1 MQVQILPGPCR
12 VLRSRAVDR
21 GSLPSHNGPPR
32 RTSRTGER
40 GHVSRDDKLR
50 ALEELQKV
58 DLKIR
63 DLAQQAERHPARL
76 KQIEGGRDDA
86 KAALDA
92 QRGRLADNERARRQN
107 EQLLQLE
114 KEKVRKW
121 ESRLNELKTPR
132 EYAAL
137 ARELDIAKKTNQ
149 TADEEIKRL
158 ALEYGE
164 LKKQV
169 EAAEQ
174 ALAEKEA
181 VVARE
186 GAEIKTVLEGLQG
199 RMTSLEAERKRLLEL
214 CDRSLV
220 NKYERIRK
228 QRGGL
233 AVVAVV
239 GGTCKGCQRNIPPQ
253 MANNLITGN
262 EILTCPNCHRFI
274 YAAEEPQA
282 AANV

>member
-1 MQVQILPGPCR
+1 M
-12 VLRSRAVDR
+12 SR
-21 GSLPSHNGPPR
+21 
-32 RTSRTGER
+32 E
-40 GHVSRDDKLR
+40 KLK
-50 ALEELQKV
+50 ALEALQQV

-63 DLAQQAERHPARL
+63 DLSAEAESHPARL
-76 KQIEGGRDDA
+76 RQIEAERNQA
-86 KAALDA
+86 KAHLD
-92 QRGRLADNERARRQN
+92 QSRGRLADNERARRQN

-114 KEKVRKW
+114 KDKVRKW

-137 ARELDIAKKTNQ
+137 ARELDIAKKTNL

-164 LKKQV
+164 IRRAV
-169 EAAEQ
+169 DAAEQ
-174 ALAEKEA
+174 ALQEKEA
-181 VVARE
+181 VVERE
-186 GAEIKTVLEGLQG
+186 GAEIKGVLAGVESQVNE
-199 RMTSLEAERKRLLEL
+199 LEAERKRLLEL

-220 NKYERIRK
+220 SRYERIRK

-233 AVVAVV
+233 AVVPVV
-239 GGTCKGCQRNIPPQ
+239 AGTCKGCQRNIPPQ

-282 AANV
+282 AASV

>member
-1 MQVQILPGPCR
+1 M
-12 VLRSRAVDR
+12 SR
-21 GSLPSHNGPPR
+21 
-32 RTSRTGER
+32 E
-40 GHVSRDDKLR
+40 KLK
-50 ALEELQKV
+50 ALEELQNV

-63 DLAQQAERHPARL
+63 DLSAEAESHPARL
-76 KQIEGGRDDA
+76 RQIEAERNQA
-86 KAALDA
+86 RALVDTN
-92 QRGRLADNERARRQN
+92 RGRLADNERARRQN
-107 EQLLQLE
+107 EQLLQME
-114 KEKVRKW
+114 KDKVRKW

-158 ALEYGE
+158 ALEHGE

-169 EAAEQ
+169 EAGEQ
-174 ALAEKEA
+174 ALADKEA

-186 GAEIKTVLEGLQG
+186 GAEIRTVLEGLQT
-199 RMTSLEAERKRLLEL
+199 RMAELESERKRLVEL

-220 NKYERIRK
+220 SKYERIRK

-233 AVVAVV
+233 AVVPVV
-239 GGTCKGCQRNIPPQ
+239 AGTCKGCQRNIPPQ
-253 MANNLITGN
+253 MANNLLTGS
-262 EILTCPNCHRFI
+262 EIMLCPNCHRFI
-274 YAAEEPQA
+274 YAADEPDA

>member
-1 MQVQILPGPCR
+1 M
-12 VLRSRAVDR
+12 SR
-21 GSLPSHNGPPR
+21 
-32 RTSRTGER
+32 E
-40 GHVSRDDKLR
+40 KLK
-50 ALEELQKV
+50 ALEELQQV

-63 DLAQQAERHPARL
+63 DLSTEAESHPARL
-76 KQIEGGRDDA
+76 RQIEAERNQA
-86 KAALDA
+86 RANLDA
-92 QRGRLADNERARRQN
+92 MRGRIADNERARRQN

-149 TADEEIKRL
+149 TADEEINRL
-158 ALEYGE
+158 ALEHGE

-199 RMTSLEAERKRLLEL
+199 RMTSLEAERQRLLEL

-220 NKYERIRK
+220 NKYERVRK

>member
-1 MQVQILPGPCR
+1 M
-12 VLRSRAVDR
+12 SR
-21 GSLPSHNGPPR
+21 
-32 RTSRTGER
+32 E
-40 GHVSRDDKLR
+40 KLK
-50 ALEELQKV
+50 ALEELQQV

-63 DLAQQAERHPARL
+63 DLSTEAEKHPARL
-76 KQIEGGRDDA
+76 RQIEAERNQA
-86 KAALDA
+86 RANLDA
-92 QRGRLADNERARRQN
+92 MRGRIADNERARRQN

-262 EILTCPNCHRFI
+262 ELLTCPNCHRFI

>member
-1 MQVQILPGPCR
+1 M
-12 VLRSRAVDR
+12 SR
-21 GSLPSHNGPPR
+21 
-32 RTSRTGER
+32 E
-40 GHVSRDDKLR
+40 KLK
-50 ALEELQKV
+50 ALEELQQV

-63 DLAQQAERHPARL
+63 DLSTEAEKHPARL
-76 KQIEGGRDDA
+76 REIEAERNQA
-86 KAALDA
+86 RANLDA
-92 QRGRLADNERARRQN
+92 MRGRIADNERARRQN

>member
-1 MQVQILPGPCR
+1 M
-12 VLRSRAVDR
+12 SR
-21 GSLPSHNGPPR
+21 
-32 RTSRTGER
+32 E
-40 GHVSRDDKLR
+40 KLK
-50 ALEELQKV
+50 ALEELQQV

-63 DLAQQAERHPARL
+63 DLSTEAEKHPARL
-76 KQIEGGRDDA
+76 RQIEAERNQA
-86 KAALDA
+86 RANLDA
-92 QRGRLADNERARRQN
+92 MRGRIADNERARRQN

-158 ALEYGE
+158 ALEHGDV
-164 LKKQV
+164 KKQI

-174 ALAEKEA
+174 ALGEKEA

-186 GAEIKTVLEGLQG
+186 GEDIKSVLDGLQG
-199 RMTSLEAERKRLLEL
+199 RMSELETERKRLVEL

-220 NKYERIRK
+220 GRYERIRK

-233 AVVAVV
+233 AVVPVV
-239 GGTCKGCQRNIPPQ
+239 AGTCKGCQRNIPPQ
-253 MANNLITGN
+253 MANNLLTGT
-262 EILTCPNCHRFI
+262 EILSCPNCHRFI
-274 YAAEEPQA
+274 YAADNEQEA
-282 AANV
+282 ASA

>member
-1 MQVQILPGPCR
+1 M
-12 VLRSRAVDR
+12 SR
-21 GSLPSHNGPPR
+21 
-32 RTSRTGER
+32 E
-40 GHVSRDDKLR
+40 KLK
-50 ALEELQKV
+50 ALEALQQV

-63 DLAQQAERHPARL
+63 DLSAEAESHPARL
-76 KQIEGGRDDA
+76 RQIEAERNQA
-86 KAALDA
+86 KAHLD
-92 QRGRLADNERARRQN
+92 QSRGRLADNERARRQN

-114 KEKVRKW
+114 KDKVRKW

-137 ARELDIAKKTNQ
+137 ARELDIAKKTNL
-149 TADEEIKRL
+149 TADEEIKKL

-164 LKKQV
+164 IRRAV
-169 EAAEQ
+169 DAAEQ
-174 ALAEKEA
+174 ALLEKEA
-181 VVARE
+181 VVERE
-186 GAEIKTVLEGLQG
+186 GAEIKGVLAGVESQ
-199 RMTSLEAERKRLLEL
+199 MNELEAERKRLLES

-220 NKYERIRK
+220 SRYERIRK

-233 AVVAVV
+233 AVVPVV
-239 GGTCKGCQRNIPPQ
+239 AGTCKGCQRNIPPQ

-282 AANV
+282 AASV